1 MNVEEKEII
10 ESLREQD
17 TGFSRLFDQH
27 AEMDRQIQEMESRGY
42 VSTEVELEIK
52 RLKKLKLRTKDEM
65 VEILKRHQELHSR

>member
-17 TGFSRLFDQH
+17 TGFSRLFDRH
-27 AEMDRQIQEMESRGY
+27 AELDRQIQEIESRGY
-42 VSTEVELEIK
+42 LSTEAELEIK

-65 VEILKRHQELHSR
+65 VEILKRHQGAHPH